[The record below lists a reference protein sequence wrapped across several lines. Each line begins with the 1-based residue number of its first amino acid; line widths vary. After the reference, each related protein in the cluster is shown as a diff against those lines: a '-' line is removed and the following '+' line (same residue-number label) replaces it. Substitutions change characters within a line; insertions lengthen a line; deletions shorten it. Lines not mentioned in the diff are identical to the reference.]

1 MSRKRRQKEQ
11 LSSDRGEETRI
22 ASGADNQ
29 LFWGKKKNLLFTLYI
44 HMCFGSAF
52 ASYHISC
59 LLKGKMIYVRLS
71 EAN

>member
-29 LFWGKKKNLLFTLYI
+29 LFWGKKKN